1 MKTHTIEWLHSATPN
16 RTLSVPLA
24 MNLNRVLSQ
33 AAKAF
38 SAFVPALAIVV
49 GAAWAITIP
58 SLEQILEASLWAS
71 GFIFLALAVDS
82 EKPSVAPLLVT
93 GLALPVLALLSSRVA
108 AEFAIVA
115 AVVVAAWVAASILR
129 R

>member
-1 MKTHTIEWLHSATPN
+1 MKTHTHEWLPSTTSNRTFTVPSAT
-16 RTLSVPLA
+16 S
-24 MNLNRVLSQ
+24 LNRALGL

-38 SAFVPALAIVV
+38 TAFVPALAIVV

-58 SLEQILEASLWAS
+58 ALEQILEASLWAS

-82 EKPSVAPLLVT
+82 ERPSVGPLLIT
-93 GLALPVLALLSSRVA
+93 GLALPILALLSSRVA
-108 AEFAIVA
+108 AEFTIVA
-115 AVVVAAWVAASILR
+115 AVLLAAWVAASILR

>member
-1 MKTHTIEWLHSATPN
+1 MKTHTIEWLHSNTTN
-16 RTLSVPLA
+16 RTLTVPSA
-24 MNLNRVLSQ
+24 KNLNRALGL

-38 SAFVPALAIVV
+38 TALVPALAIVV

-82 EKPSVAPLLVT
+82 EKPSVGLPLIT
-93 GLALPVLALLSSRVA
+93 GLALPILALLSSRVA